1 MAEGS
6 APEERTEDPTA
17 KRIEQ
22 LRKEGTIPVSTEV
35 AQVLSLIAGFLALKF
50 IVKSLFKDLEFV
62 VTLSFKRIADTAQ
75 ITYKQVYDG
84 GMSLLS
90 LIGPKIFLLL
100 TIVCSVFALS
110 ILIQTK
116 WNIKEKKLDFKFS
129 NLNPINGV
137 KRVFSVNGIVTT
149 LKSILKLA
157 LIIPIGV
164 YGLKGYAPSM
174 LMLMHRQI
182 KDVFAFTGDAMS
194 SLFWKIICVLI
205 VLALFDY
212 FWGKHQ
218 WLKTNRMTKDE
229 VKDER
234 KSIEGDER
242 TKMQIRMKG
251 MQRIRQQISK
261 AVAQADV
268 VITNP
273 THFAVA
279 LKYDPEVASAPVV
292 VAKGVDFLAQK
303 IKEIAREN
311 NVPIVERKPL
321 ARALYASVEVGQ
333 EIPRELYKAVSYV
346 FRYVLSLK
354 NPKYRRTV

>member
-6 APEERTEDPTA
+6 APEERTEDPTQ

-22 LRKEGTIPVSTEV
+22 LRKDGSIPVSTEV

-62 VTLSFKRIADTAQ
+62 ITLSFKRIADTAQ

-84 GMSLLS
+84 AMSLLS

-100 TIVCSVFALS
+100 LIVCSVYSLS
-110 ILIQTK
+110 VLLQTK
-116 WNIKEKKLDFKFS
+116 WNIKEKKIDFKFS
-129 NLNPINGV
+129 NLNPINGI
-137 KRVFSVNGIVTT
+137 KKVFSVNGTVNT
-149 LKSILKLA
+149 LKAILKLI
-157 LIIPIGV
+157 LIVPIGY
-164 YGLKGYAPSM
+164 YGLKGYAPKM

-182 KDVFAFTGDAMS
+182 RDVFAFTGDAMA
-194 SLFWKIICVLI
+194 SLFWKIISILI
-205 VLALFDY
+205 ALAIFDF

-218 WLKTNRMTKDE
+218 WLKTNKMTKDE

-234 KSIEGDER
+234 KAVEGDEN
-242 TKMQIRMKG
+242 TKMQIRRKG
-251 MQRIRQQISK
+251 MQRILSQIKKS
-261 AVAQADV
+261 VAQADV

-292 VAKGVDFLAQK
+292 VAKGVDFLAQR

-311 NVPIVERKPL
+311 HVPVIERKPL

-333 EIPRELYKAVSYV
+333 EIPKELYKAVSAV
-346 FRYVLSLK
+346 FRYVFALR
-354 NPKYRRTV
+354 NPKFRRTV